1 LTTAHVGDS
10 TSSGRMLQT
19 QVRIAAPASRVWQV
33 LIDFPRYPEWNPF
46 ITEIEGVTE
55 ESARLRVRIQSPGRK
70 PMTFKPTVIVV
81 TRDRELRWLGH
92 LYLPG
97 LFDGEHSF
105 RIEDKR
111 RNCRFHQSERFSG
124 VLVRLFGA
132 GVFEAT
138 ERGFEAMN
146 SALKVRV
153 EAG

>member
-1 LTTAHVGDS
+1 MV
-10 TSSGRMLQT
+10 QT

-33 LIDFPRYPEWNPF
+33 LTDFPRYPEWNPF
-46 ITEIEGVTE
+46 ITEIEGVPE
-55 ESARLRVRIQSPGRK
+55 VGARLRVRIQPPGRK
-70 PMTFKPTVIVV
+70 PMTFKPTVLVV
-81 TRDRELRWLGH
+81 TRDRELRWLGR
-92 LYLPG
+92 LYLPR

-111 RNCRFHQSERFSG
+111 RNCRFRQSERFSG

-132 GVFEAT
+132 GIFEAT